1 MHPYKRL
8 PDRNFWA
15 RAVANVPWQDMFKH
29 ERAKFII
36 GRDEVVSSAGSCFA
50 QRIAQQFHKLG
61 YNFPNFEPP
70 HPLMSPED
78 AQSFGYTTASARLG
92 NVYTV
97 RELRQ
102 IVEQVFALTEC
113 KFIIRPNRDD
123 RWVDLLRPGVQ
134 KIGFGSYEEAFA
146 DRLHHMLRVRD
157 MFMASN
163 VFVFTLGLT
172 ECWIDDSGTVF
183 GIHPEVALGHETDV
197 QVSRLNLDYEA
208 CLRDLNFVITQ
219 LRSVNPTLKFV
230 FTVSPVALAATHQD
244 RHVLLSTSYSK
255 SVLRAVAGK
264 VCDEHDFADYF
275 MSYEIFNAAQSFG
288 QYLSEDLRDIS
299 PRGLGTVM
307 DTFSRVF
314 LGQGNSDASASAA
327 LLPEI
332 HCAPLP
338 AAPASKPPPDLA
350 AVECEEAMNA
360 LFADARPGS
369 GQAVATA
376 PQIAP
381 PSADSFRD
389 GPPPAPTIMAT

>member
-102 IVEQVFALTEC
+102 IVEQVFALTEG

-146 DRLHHMLRVRD
+146 DRLHHMLRVRE
-157 MFMASN
+157 MLMASN

-172 ECWIDDSGTVF
+172 ECWIDDDTGTVF
-183 GIHPEVALGHETDV
+183 GIHPEVALGRETDV

-208 CLRDLNFVITQ
+208 CLRDLNFVIAQ

-314 LGQGNSDASASAA
+314 LGQGQGNGDPSAA
-327 LLPEI
+327 LAPEPSGI
-332 HCAPLP
+332 PMP
-338 AAPASKPPPDLA
+338 STPASTHPPDLA
-350 AVECEEAMNA
+350 AIECEEAMNA
-360 LFADARPGS
+360 LFAES
-369 GQAVATA
+369 TKATA
-376 PQIAP
+376 PPIAP
-381 PSADSFRD
+381 PSADSSRD
-389 GPPPAPTIMAT
+389 GPQPAPTIMAT